1 MIDRFTEKAR
11 EAIQTAAEL
20 AAQLD
25 HGYVGTEH
33 LLLGLIREG
42 TGVAAMIL
50 GHYGVTEEKVLSLM
64 ERLISPASPTRVQG
78 ELEYTPGARQ
88 VLEASYEEAVLFKAP
103 LIGTE
108 HILIAMIKNG
118 KCTAA
123 RLLNTMNVNIQKLY
137 VDLLNAMGDDAPAD
151 REELAGKAKKDKGE
165 TPNLDHF
172 SRDLTQMAREG
183 KLDPVIGREAQMR
196 RVIQILSRRTK
207 NNPCLIGEPGVGKTA
222 VAEGL
227 AQMIVN
233 GDVPETIAGK
243 RLVSLDLSGM
253 VAGSKYRGEFEER
266 IKKVLAEIREDGN
279 VLLFIDEIH
288 TIIGAGGAEGA
299 IDASNILKP
308 SLARGE
314 LQLIGATTVE
324 EYRKYIEKDAA
335 LERRFQP
342 VMVEEPSE
350 EESLEILKGLRSC
363 YEEHHK
369 VEITDEA
376 LEAAVKLSA
385 RYINDRFLP
394 DKAIDLIDEASS
406 KIRLTVYTEPE
417 EIKILEEEIRT
428 LEEEKE
434 DAIRAEAYEK
444 AGDIKKKQEKK
455 QQKIEEVRA
464 GWKEEKQKRKLSV
477 GENEVADVV
486 SQWTK
491 IPVKKLSEGESERL
505 LKLEGVLHERV
516 VGQNEAV
523 CAVAKAIR
531 RGRVGLKDPKR
542 PIGSFLFLGPTGVG
556 KTELSKALCEAM
568 FGTENA
574 MIRVDMSE
582 YMEKHSV
589 SRMIG
594 SPPGYVGYDEGGQL
608 SEKVRR
614 NPYSVILFDEI
625 EKAHPDVFNILL
637 QILDDGHITD
647 AQGRKIDF
655 KNTIL
660 IMTSN
665 AGAENIISPK
675 RLGFASE
682 NDEKANYNFMKD
694 RVMEEVKRL
703 FRPEFLNR
711 IDDIIVFHPLNMEN
725 IREIAG
731 IMTASIAKRTKEQMD
746 ITLAVDSSA
755 RDYLAE
761 KGYDEKYGARPLR
774 RTIQTMIED
783 RLAEEILAGTFKSG
797 DTVAVKK
804 GKDGLLFS
812 KKAKRA
818 AARKTAG
825 KTEKSSGFLTGTV
838 IE

>member
-11 EAIQTAAEL
+11 EAIQAAAEL

-151 REELAGKAKKDKGE
+151 REELTGKTKKEKGE

-350 EESLEILKGLRSC
+350 KESVEILKGLRSC

-417 EIKILEEEIRT
+417 EIKLLEVEIKT

-434 DAIRAEAYEK
+434 EAIREEAYEK
-444 AGDIKKKQEKK
+444 AGDIKKQQEKRQK
-455 QQKIEEVRA
+455 KIEEIRA
-464 GWKEEKQKRKLSV
+464 VWQEEKQKRKLSV

-556 KTELSKALCEAM
+556 KTELSKALCGAM

-731 IMTASIAKRTKEQMD
+731 IMTASIAGRTKEQMN
-746 ITLAVDSSA
+746 IALTVDSSA

-804 GKDGLLFS
+804 GKEGLIFS
-812 KKAKRA
+812 KKVKRA
-818 AARKTAG
+818 SARKAAG